1 MIKAALQRERD
12 RSRNVRTAERRYSAF
27 MQPAASARP
36 DERLLIERLRANDE
50 RAFEELV
57 DAHAAPLLAVTRR
70 ILRDE
75 EEARDAVQEA
85 FVAAFRK
92 IGEFQLESRVSTWLH
107 RIAVNCALMKLRVR
121 ERRREQD
128 VDDLLPHFQADGH
141 QQHSSV
147 SWKESVEDVLQREQ
161 SCALVREYIDRL
173 PESYRVVLVLRDIE
187 QLPADVVAEK
197 LQITRD
203 NLKVKLHRARQALRT
218 LLDPHM
224 RGAM

>member
-1 MIKAALQRERD
+1 
-12 RSRNVRTAERRYSAF
+12 
-27 MQPAASARP
+27 MQPVAAARP
-36 DERLLIERLRANDE
+36 DERGLVDRLRANEE

-57 DAHAAPLLAVTRR
+57 DSHAAPLLAVTRR

-85 FVAAFRK
+85 FVAAFRS
-92 IGEFQLESRVSTWLH
+92 IGDFQIESRLSTWMH

-128 VDDLLPHFQADGH
+128 VDELLPHFQADGH
-141 QQHSSV
+141 QQQSSV
-147 SWKESVEDVLQREQ
+147 GWKESVEDVLQREQ
-161 SCALVREYIDRL
+161 SRALVRECIDRL

-187 QLPADVVAEK
+187 QLPPDVVAEK

>member
-1 MIKAALQRERD
+1 MLSSTIERATLSPMLAD
-12 RSRNVRTAERRYSAF
+12 DGY
-27 MQPAASARP
+27 
-36 DERLLIERLRANDE
+36 LIERLRTGDDS
-50 RAFEELV
+50 AFEELV
-57 DAHAAPLLAVTRR
+57 DHHAAPLLAVTRR

-75 EEARDAVQEA
+75 EEARDAVQET
-85 FVAAFRK
+85 FVAAFRG
-92 IGEFQLESRVSTWLH
+92 INAFQSESSLGTWLH

-121 ERRREQD
+121 ERRLAHVRSIENAQD
-128 VDDLLPHFQADGH
+128 VDALLPHFQADGH
-141 QQHSSV
+141 QDHSSV
-147 SWKESVEDVLQREQ
+147 SWSESAEEILQREQ
-161 SCALVREYIDRL
+161 SCALVRQCIDQL

-187 QLPADVVAEK
+187 QLPADVVAEQ

>member
-1 MIKAALQRERD
+1 MPGLAVAI
-12 RSRNVRTAERRYSAF
+12 AETRYAED
-27 MQPAASARP
+27 MQPSDSARP
-36 DERLLIERLRANDE
+36 DERQLIERLRAGE
-50 RAFEELV
+50 ETAFEQLV
-57 DAHAAPLLAVTRR
+57 DDHAAPLLAVTRR

-92 IGEFQLESRVSTWLH
+92 IGEFQSESRVSTWLH

-121 ERRREQD
+121 ARRRERD
-128 VDDLLPHFQADGH
+128 VDDLLPQFDADGH
-141 QQHSSV
+141 QQHSSAT
-147 SWKESVEDVLQREQ
+147 WKESVEDVLQREQ
-161 SCALVREYIDRL
+161 SRALVRECIDRL

-187 QLPADVVAEK
+187 QLSPEVVAEK

-218 LLDPHM
+218 LLDPYM

>member
-1 MIKAALQRERD
+1 MQHVTAAAVETRYAGSMKAAG
-12 RSRNVRTAERRYSAF
+12 S
-27 MQPAASARP
+27 PRP
-36 DERLLIERLRANDE
+36 DERQLISRLRAGE
-50 RAFEELV
+50 EAAFEELV

-85 FVAAFRK
+85 FVAAFRN
-92 IGEFQLESRVSTWLH
+92 IGDFQSESRVSTWLH

-121 ERRREQD
+121 ERRREQE
-128 VDDLLPHFQADGH
+128 VDDLLPHFDSDGH

-147 SWKESVEDVLQREQ
+147 GWKESVEDVLQREQ
-161 SCALVREYIDRL
+161 SRALVRECIDRL
-173 PESYRVVLVLRDIE
+173 PEAYRVVLVLRDIE
-187 QLPADVVAEK
+187 QLPPDVVAEK
-197 LQITRD
+197 LQITRE

-224 RGAM
+224 RGVM

>member
-1 MIKAALQRERD
+1 MPGLAAA
-12 RSRNVRTAERRYSAF
+12 VAETRYADA
-27 MQPAASARP
+27 MQPADSARP
-36 DERLLIERLRANDE
+36 DERELIARLRAGE
-50 RAFEELV
+50 EIAFEQLV
-57 DAHAAPLLAVTRR
+57 DDHAAPLLAVTRR

-92 IGEFQLESRVSTWLH
+92 IGEFQSESRVSTWLH

-121 ERRREQD
+121 ERRRERD
-128 VDDLLPHFQADGH
+128 VDELLPQFDADGH
-141 QQHSSV
+141 QRHSSTG
-147 SWKESVEDVLQREQ
+147 WKESVEDVLQREQ
-161 SCALVREYIDRL
+161 SCALVRECIDRL

-187 QLPADVVAEK
+187 QLPPEVVAEK

-224 RGAM
+224 RGVM